1 MQPPKCK
8 AAIFRAERASLN
20 EEAMRV
26 PETHTLVLL
35 SDKAE
40 MKAPG
45 STETAVP
52 FEAQRGKRRTQRKK
66 NNKALVA
73 KVESENRESILSL
86 SLNLTDFL

>member
-26 PETHTLVLL
+26 PETHTLSLVLL
-35 SDKAE
+35 SDKDE
-40 MKAPG
+40 MRAPG
-45 STETAVP
+45 STETAAP

-73 KVESENRESILSL
+73 KVESETVKVSCLFLSI
-86 SLNLTDFL
+86 